1 MRESSGGVW
10 ARALHVIVD
19 GHNLLAE
26 TSRIS
31 GGVRLHSEMRAR
43 PCCVIWLPTV
53 RKKPMRM
60 TAAFDGW

>member
-1 MRESSGGVW
+1 M
-10 ARALHVIVD
+10 ALHVIVD
-19 GHNLLAE
+19 EDNLLAE